1 MPKAVEI
8 RQFVAKSIS
17 HTTWNIPRI
26 RAGDG
31 NRWRNI
37 KNAHLVENRSHLNGH
52 DYYEDAIF
60 RAKRIME
67 QRGWITGISD
77 HKEPC
82 HEHLYYHHY
91 RLRCWK

>member
-1 MPKAVEI
+1 MNKTIELCQI
-8 RQFVAKSIS
+8 VARAIN

-26 RAGDG
+26 RDGDG
-31 NRWRNI
+31 RWRNI
-37 KNAHLVENRSHLNGH
+37 NNANLVVNQNRINGH
-52 DYYEDAIF
+52 DHYEDAIF

-67 QRGWITGISD
+67 QRGWITKITD